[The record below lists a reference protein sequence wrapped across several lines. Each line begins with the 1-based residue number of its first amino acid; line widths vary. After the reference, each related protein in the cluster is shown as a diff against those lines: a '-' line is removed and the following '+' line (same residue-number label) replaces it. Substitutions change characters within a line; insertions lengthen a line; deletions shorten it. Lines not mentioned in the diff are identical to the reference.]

1 MSAASNG
8 DVLNLFKKVYGNLQ
22 DLLPEDQMLAKLIPF
37 SQSQKVGEAYVEAV
51 TLTHET
57 GITLGGSGLD
67 VFELESPIAGTVKQ
81 ALVTPYVSVLG
92 SLIPWSVI
100 SRSAGGGAK
109 SFYDATKYVV
119 RNNLRSH
126 QDFLEAFRIYGQSPD
141 LLGYVSYAT
150 ASYRGQAFIL
160 GTGTLPE
167 TQFGS
172 VTFTNGVN
180 AADKLLLVAPGQ
192 FAAGLWVGKEGV
204 KLAQVNSSGVVVAEG
219 SLVAVDPDMGV
230 LKVDFT
236 PVAPS
241 AATGAGSLRIA
252 YKGMDA
258 AKEMLGVHKI
268 LTSTNTLFGIPTSQY
283 SLWKGNVLALN
294 GVQFKLQTVQTAI
307 AQAVNRGALEGDVE
321 VLVNPR
327 TFSTLVTTESGARR
341 YDSSYGQS
349 AENGFEHIEFFHQ
362 AGKATIRTHRK
373 VKEGHAF
380 MLSSECWSRSGSAEV
395 AFSVPGVDKDI
406 IFPEPNMSAYSFR
419 TYSDQYIFCHA
430 PAKNILV
437 TGINDESTT

>member
-1 MSAASNG
+1 MTAASNG

-22 DLLPEDQMLAKLIPF
+22 DLLPEDQMLAKLVPF
-37 SQSQKVGEAYVEAV
+37 SQSQKVGESYVEAV

-126 QDFLEAFRIYGQSPD
+126 QDFLEAFRLYGQSPD

-150 ASYRGQAFIL
+150 ATYRGVAFTA
-160 GTGTLPE
+160 GSGTLPE

-172 VTFTNGVN
+172 VTFTNGVD
-180 AADKLLLVAPGQ
+180 AANKYILVAPGQ

-204 KLAQVNSSGVVVAEG
+204 KVVQVNSAGAVVAEG
-219 SLVAVDPDMGV
+219 SLVAVDPDMGI

-241 AATGAGSLRIA
+241 AASGAGSLRIA

-258 AKEMLGVHKI
+258 AKEMLGIHKI
-268 LTSTNTLFGIPTSQY
+268 LTS
-283 SLWKGNVLALN
+283 
-294 GVQFKLQTVQTAI
+294 
-307 AQAVNRGALEGDVE
+307 R
-321 VLVNPR
+321 
-327 TFSTLVTTESGARR
+327 
-341 YDSSYGQS
+341 
-349 AENGFEHIEFFHQ
+349 
-362 AGKATIRTHRK
+362 
-373 VKEGHAF
+373 
-380 MLSSECWSRSGSAEV
+380 
-395 AFSVPGVDKDI
+395 
-406 IFPEPNMSAYSFR
+406 
-419 TYSDQYIFCHA
+419 
-430 PAKNILV
+430 NIV
-437 TGINDESTT
+437 TGKQIGRAHV

>member
-1 MSAASNG
+1 MTAASNG

-22 DLLPEDQMLAKLIPF
+22 DLLPEDQMLAKLVPF
-37 SQSQKVGEAYVEAV
+37 SQSQKVGESYVEAV

-126 QDFLEAFRIYGQSPD
+126 QDFLEAFRLYGQSPD

-150 ASYRGQAFIL
+150 ATYRGQAFTA
-160 GTGTLPE
+160 GSGTLPE

-172 VTFTNGVN
+172 ITFTNGID
-180 AADKLLLVAPGQ
+180 AANKYILVAPGQ

-204 KLAQVNSSGVVVAEG
+204 KVVQVSSAGAVVAEG

-236 PVAPS
+236 PVAAG
-241 AATGAGSLRIA
+241 AASGAGSIRIA

-258 AKEMLGVHKI
+258 SKEMLGIHKI
-268 LTSTNTLFGIPTSQY
+268 LTTSTSLFGIPTSQY
-283 SLWKGNVLALN
+283 SLWKGNVAALSN
-294 GVQFKLQTVQTAI
+294 VQFKLQTVQTAI

-349 AENGFEHIEFFHQ
+349 AENGFENIEFWHQ
-362 AGKATIRTHRK
+362 AGKATIRSHRK

-380 MLSSECWSRSGSAEV
+380 LLSSECWSRSGSAEV

-437 TGINDESTT
+437 TGINDESAS

>member
-1 MSAASNG
+1 MTAASNG

-37 SQSQKVGEAYVEAV
+37 SQSQKVGESYVEAV

-81 ALVTPYVSVLG
+81 ALVSPYVSVLG

-109 SFYDATKYVV
+109 AFYDATKYVV

-126 QDFLEAFRIYGQSPD
+126 QDFLEAFRLYGQSPD

-150 ASYRGQAFIL
+150 ATYRNVAFTN
-160 GTGTLPE
+160 GTGTLAS

-172 VTFTNGVN
+172 VAFTNGIN
-180 AADKLLLVAPGQ
+180 AAGKYILVSPGQ

-204 KLAQVNSSGVVVAEG
+204 KVVQVDSTATVVAEG
-219 SLVAVDPDMGV
+219 TLVAVDPDYGI
-230 LKVDFT
+230 LQVDFT
-236 PVAPS
+236 PVAAS
-241 AATGAGSLRIA
+241 STTSHRIA
-252 YKGMDA
+252 YKGMEA
-258 AKEMLGVHKI
+258 AKELIGIDKI
-268 LTSTNTLFGIPTSQY
+268 ISTTGTLFGIPTNQY
-283 SLWKGNVLALN
+283 SLWRGNNQTLN
-294 GVQFKLQTVQTAI
+294 NVKFKLENVQTAI

-327 TFSTLVTTESGARR
+327 TFSTMVTTEAGARR
-341 YDSSYGQS
+341 YDDSYKSEAQ
-349 AENGFEHIEFFHQ
+349 NGFESITFWHQ
-362 AGKATIRTHRK
+362 AGKATIRSHRK
-373 VKEGHAF
+373 VKEGQSF
-380 MLSSECWSRSGSAEV
+380 MLSTECWSRSGSAEV

-430 PAKNILV
+430 PAKNIRV
-437 TGINDESTT
+437 SGINDESAS

>member
-1 MSAASNG
+1 MATASNG

-22 DLLPEDQMLAKLIPF
+22 DLLPEDQMLAKLVPF

-126 QDFLEAFRIYGQSPD
+126 QDFLEAFRLYGQSPD

-150 ASYRGQAFIL
+150 ATYRGKSFTD
-160 GTGTLPE
+160 GSGTLE

-172 VTFTNGVN
+172 VTFTNGIN
-180 AADKLLLVAPGQ
+180 AADKYILVAPGQ
-192 FAAGLWVGKEGV
+192 FASGLWVGKEGV
-204 KLAQVNSSGVVVAEG
+204 KVVQVNNSGTVVAEG

-236 PVAPS
+236 PVA
-241 AATGAGSLRIA
+241 AGAKTGAGSIRIA
-252 YKGMDA
+252 YKGMDQS
-258 AKEMLGVHKI
+258 KEMLGIHKI
-268 LTSTNTLFGIPTSQY
+268 ISTTGTLFGIPTSQY
-283 SLWKGNVLALN
+283 SLWKGNVLGLSD
-294 GVQFKLQTVQTAI
+294 VQFKLQTVQTAI

-349 AENGFEHIEFFHQ
+349 AENGFENIEFWHQ
-362 AGKATIRTHRK
+362 AGKATIRSHRK

-437 TGINDESTT
+437 TGINDESAT

>member
-1 MSAASNG
+1 MTAASNG

-22 DLLPEDQMLAKLIPF
+22 DLLPEDQMLAKLVPF
-37 SQSQKVGEAYVEAV
+37 SQSQKVGESYVEAV

-126 QDFLEAFRIYGQSPD
+126 QDFLEAFRLYGQSPD

-150 ASYRGQAFIL
+150 ATYRGVAFTA
-160 GTGTLPE
+160 GSGTLPE

-172 VTFTNGVN
+172 VTFTNGVD
-180 AADKLLLVAPGQ
+180 AANKYMLVAPGQ

-204 KLAQVNSSGVVVAEG
+204 KVTQVNSSGVVVAEG
-219 SLVAVDPDMGV
+219 SLVAVDPDMGI

-241 AATGAGSLRIA
+241 AASGAGSLRIA

-258 AKEMLGVHKI
+258 SKEMLGIHKI
-268 LTSTNTLFGIPTSQY
+268 LTSSSTLFGIPTSQY
-283 SLWKGNVLALN
+283 SLWKGNVATLS

-349 AENGFEHIEFFHQ
+349 AENGFENIEFWHQ
-362 AGKATIRTHRK
+362 AGKATIRSHRK

-380 MLSSECWSRSGSAEV
+380 LLSSECWSRSGSAEV

-437 TGINDESTT
+437 TGINDESAS